1 MHRALMAVGL
11 CVAMQEAGAA
21 ECAIPLEPTHT
32 AFVPAVRIGS
42 EGPLRFL
49 VDTGATFTV
58 IERSVAQ
65 RIGLQPT
72 RTIEAIST
80 TGTLEVEEA
89 VVDELRAGNV
99 SIVHTPVLITDLP
112 PFSNHGHLDG
122 ILGMSFLA
130 GRAVLLDVRSR
141 CMELDVAPPTRGM
154 TLDAHEVVGRVA
166 LEIEGFNFILDS
178 GASFPVLTSTR
189 ARALAVQE
197 GAVEI
202 TSAAGRRRVTTA
214 TIPALRIGRMIFR
227 DVAVAF
233 APARDPRED
242 GLLPITPFSSIYIA
256 SDRKSV
262 LVK

>member
-32 AFVPAVRIGS
+32 AFVTAVRIGS

-72 RTIEAIST
+72 RTI
-80 TGTLEVEEA
+80 EVEEA